1 MTLEADAGDVQAM
14 AGTSERKS
22 RGLRARFLRAL
33 FGVGV
38 LGIVA
43 SAGMVSY
50 ELMRPAEA
58 EAPVPVV
65 IDASRWH
72 GDPGAVYDR
81 IPITPTPSP
90 VPTPGPTPVPPAIDS
105 SPYQLTIDSIG
116 VNAPVVAKGVDANR
130 VPVVPLN
137 GWQVAWY
144 TFSAQPGTGG
154 NAVFAG
160 HVTWGGRAV
169 FYSLNKLAIG
179 DTIRVSDNNGNSFVY
194 TVNESFSVA
203 ETDPNA
209 AAEVMGP
216 TSSDII
222 TLITCDGEF
231 YYTGDPV
238 FNGSYT
244 ARRIIRAVL
253 TSSNLVS
260 VASSG

>member
-1 MTLEADAGDVQAM
+1 
-14 AGTSERKS
+14 
-22 RGLRARFLRAL
+22 
-33 FGVGV
+33 
-38 LGIVA
+38 
-43 SAGMVSY
+43 
-50 ELMRPAEA
+50 
-58 EAPVPVV
+58 
-65 IDASRWH
+65 
-72 GDPGAVYDR
+72 
-81 IPITPTPSP
+81 
-90 VPTPGPTPVPPAIDS
+90 
-105 SPYQLTIDSIG
+105 
-116 VNAPVVAKGVDANR
+116 